1 MEIYPP
7 LLRVCGTTL
16 SMYIFHLL
24 DRVATG
30 LHLQKPY
37 YAIHVLHNLCIMGLT
52 AGDIIATLTQF
63 HEIPY
68 LPFNWPAVC
77 LVYGLHLYHC
87 TAYWRSFQYDD
98 WLHHGL
104 MIGVALPLGSTVA
117 AGPLM
122 GFSLFFTTG
131 LPGAISYAALFAE
144 KNRWLSRAT
153 SKRLNAATNVWIR
166 SPGCAAQAALT
177 LTALLSTHTTT
188 AWELGVG
195 LCTAGLNYWNGQ
207 YFMQQVVQSASRLEG
222 ERVDVNNRGPSHVVE
237 Q

>member
-7 LLRVCGTTL
+7 LLRACGATL
-16 SMYIFHLL
+16 SMYVFYLL
-24 DRVATG
+24 DRVATAVRI
-30 LHLQKPY
+30 QKPY
-37 YAIHVLHNLCIMGLT
+37 YAIHVLHNLAIVGLT
-52 AGDIIATLTQF
+52 ASDLVAALTHF
-63 HEIPY
+63 YEIPY

-87 TAYWRSFQYDD
+87 VAYWRSFQMDD

-104 MIGVALPLGSTVA
+104 MIGVALPLGSTVS

-131 LPGAISYAALFAE
+131 LPGAISYSVLFAE
-144 KNRWLSRAT
+144 KNGWISRAN
-153 SKRLNAATNVWIR
+153 SKRVNAAANVWIR
-166 SPGCAAQAALT
+166 APGCSAQAALT
-177 LTALLSTHTTT
+177 LASLLSNRTTSQ
-188 AWELGVG
+188 WEMAVG

-207 YFMQQVVQSASRLEG
+207 YFMQQVVRSSSRLGG
-222 ERVDVNNRGPSHVVE
+222 EQEDAHNRVPKVGE